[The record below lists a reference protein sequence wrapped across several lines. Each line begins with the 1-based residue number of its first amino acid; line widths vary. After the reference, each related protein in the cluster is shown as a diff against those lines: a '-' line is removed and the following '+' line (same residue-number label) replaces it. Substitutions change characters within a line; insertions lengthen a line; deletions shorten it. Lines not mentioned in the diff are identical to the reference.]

1 MRGADLATLL
11 LQGLLIGAIPLAL
24 AWALR
29 GERRLQKLASVTAFL
44 TFDLVVFGAFTR
56 LTGSG
61 LGCPD
66 WPGCFAKAN
75 PLAAQGDIAAAEA
88 LAPGGPVDM
97 TKAWIEMIHRGLA
110 MAVGFLIVVLLV
122 MSWQRRNQGARPG
135 LALLALVMVLIQG
148 AFGALTVTMKL
159 FPVIVTGH
167 LLLAL
172 TLLAVLTWQAAA
184 LNPAFL
190 RTSRAMLGAA
200 PGAAAALIRRQVSIP
215 DYARPLAGAAL
226 ALVALQIALGGW
238 VSTNYAVLAC
248 ADFPL
253 CHGVLVPT
261 MDFAH
266 GFSLWHALGRQSD
279 NGMLSIDALTAIHW
293 THRNMALLVALV
305 LVSLARSLWQSDLRP
320 EARILLVLLV
330 LQICSGI
337 ANVIFGWPLLA
348 AVLHNAGAAALVATL
363 VLVNYRLRLS
373 PVSSRGIA
381 PRVQS
386 AHS

>member
-1 MRGADLATLL
+1 MQGADLATLV
-11 LQGLLIGAIPLAL
+11 LQGVLIGAIPLAL
-24 AWALR
+24 VWALR
-29 GERRLQKLASVTAFL
+29 GDGRLAKLASVTAFL

-75 PLAAQGDIAAAEA
+75 PLAAQSDIAQAAA

-97 TKAWIEMIHRGLA
+97 TKAWIEMIHRSLA
-110 MAVGFLIVVLLV
+110 MGVGVLIVVLLV
-122 MSWQRRNQGARPG
+122 MSWRQRDQGARPG
-135 LALLALVMVLIQG
+135 LAILALVMVLVQG
-148 AFGALTVTMKL
+148 AFGRLTVTMKL
-159 FPVIVTGH
+159 FPAIVTTH

-172 TLLAVLTWQAAA
+172 TLLAILTWQAAA

-190 RTSRAMLGAA
+190 RKRRVMGAA
-200 PGAAAALIRRQVSIP
+200 PGAAAALINRQTSISA
-215 DYARPLAGAAL
+215 YVRPLAAAAL
-226 ALVALQIALGGW
+226 GVVALQIALGGW

-266 GFSLWHALGRQSD
+266 GFALWHPLGRQAD
-279 NGMLSIDALTAIHW
+279 DGALSIEALTAIHW
-293 THRNMALLVALV
+293 THRNMALVVALV
-305 LVSLARSLWQSDLRP
+305 LLSLAATLWRSDLKP
-320 EARILLVLLV
+320 EARILVTLLAI
-330 LQICSGI
+330 QICTGI
-337 ANVIFGWPLLA
+337 ANVLFGWPLVA

-381 PRVQS
+381 PRIQS
-386 AHS
+386 AHP

>member
-1 MRGADLATLL
+1 MQGADLATLL

-24 AWALR
+24 VWALR
-29 GERRLQKLASVTAFL
+29 GDNRLARLASVTAFL

-75 PLAAQGDIAAAEA
+75 PLAAQSDIAAAEV

-97 TKAWIEMIHRGLA
+97 SKAWIEMIHRSLA
-110 MAVGFLIVVLLV
+110 MAVGLLIVVLVV
-122 MSWQRRNQGARPG
+122 MSWQRRGQGARPG
-135 LALLALVMVLIQG
+135 LALLALLMVLVQG

-159 FPVIVTGH
+159 FPAIVTGH

-172 TLLAVLTWQAAA
+172 TLLAILTWQAAA
-184 LNPAFL
+184 LNPGFL
-190 RTSRAMLGAA
+190 RTGRATFGAA

-215 DYARPLAGAAL
+215 GYARFLAGVAL
-226 ALVALQIALGGW
+226 LVVALQIALGGW

-253 CHGVLVPT
+253 CHGVLVPP

-266 GFSLWHALGRQSD
+266 GFAPWHALGREAD
-279 NGMLSIDALTAIHW
+279 GGVLSIDALTAIHW
-293 THRNMALLVALV
+293 THRNMAMVVALV
-305 LVSLARSLWQSDLRP
+305 LLFLSRTLWHSDLKP
-320 EARILLVLLV
+320 EARLVAILIV

-337 ANVIFGWPLLA
+337 ANVVFGWPLLA
-348 AVLHNAGAAALVATL
+348 AVLHNAGAAALVAVL

-373 PVSSRGIA
+373 PVSSRGLA
-381 PRVQS
+381 PRIQS
-386 AHS
+386 AHP

>member
-1 MRGADLATLL
+1 VALVWA
-11 LQGLLIGAIPLAL
+11 LQGD
-24 AWALR
+24 
-29 GERRLQKLASVTAFL
+29 RRLAKLASLTAFL

-75 PLAAQGDIAAAEA
+75 PLAAQSAIADAAA

-97 TKAWIEMIHRGLA
+97 TKAWIEMIHRSLA
-110 MAVGFLIVVLLV
+110 MGVGLLIVVLLV
-122 MSWQRRNQGARPG
+122 MSWQRRAKGGRPG
-135 LALLALVMVLIQG
+135 LALLALLMVLVQG

-159 FPVIVTGH
+159 FPVIVTAH

-172 TLLAVLTWQAAA
+172 TLLGVLTWQAAA
-184 LNPAFL
+184 LNPGFL
-190 RTSRAMLGAA
+190 RDKRAPFGAA
-200 PGAAAALIRRQVSIP
+200 PGAAAALIKRQVGIAG
-215 DYARPLAGAAL
+215 YAPALAAAAL
-226 ALVALQIALGGW
+226 LVVALQIALGGW

-253 CHGVLVPT
+253 CHGVLVPP

-266 GFSLWHALGRQSD
+266 GFTLWHALGRQAD
-279 NGMLSIDALTAIHW
+279 DGALSIDALTAIHW
-293 THRNMALLVALV
+293 THRSMAMVVALV
-305 LVSLARSLWQSDLRP
+305 LLVLARTLWHSDLKP
-320 EARILLVLLV
+320 EARILMILLG
-330 LQICSGI
+330 LQICTGI

-348 AVLHNAGAAALVATL
+348 AVLHNAGAAALVASL

-373 PVSSRGIA
+373 PVSSRGLA
-381 PRVQS
+381 PRIQS
-386 AHS
+386 AHP